1 MVWTDRNISREA
13 ALQLVRYGRLFTRWW
28 WLLVLAALIGGGSAY
43 GVSQLMTPIYRAD
56 VTLLVNQTQTPGVI
70 AYNDILTSERL
81 TMTYRELLTK
91 RPVLQDVVDSSGEP
105 ITADQLAAMTQV
117 EAIKDTQPLRLSV
130 ESADPE
136 QAQRLANA
144 TAQAFIASNEQDGMT
159 R

>member
-43 GVSQLMTPIYRAD
+43 SVSRLMTPIYRGE

-81 TMTYRELLTK
+81 TMTYRELITK
-91 RPVLQDVVDSSGEP
+91 RPVLQEVIEGLQLPLSADELASMTDVAVVS
-105 ITADQLAAMTQV
+105 
-117 EAIKDTQPLRLSV
+117 DTQLLRLSV
-130 ESADPE
+130 EQEEPG
-136 QAQRLANA
+136 QARLLANA
-144 TAQAFIASNEQDGMT
+144 VAQAFIEN
-159 R
+159 